1 MTREE
6 AIGALSSEKE
16 AYILNIDGKP
26 TICYSAKLIQALE
39 MAIEALQMDQTW
51 IPVFMKLPK
60 EQEKPYWVC
69 LDDGYQ
75 CECRWT
81 NDMYGIGTNEWSE
94 WGWHIMDKPQYSRV
108 VAWKPLPE
116 SYKTKE
122 GE

>member
-1 MTREE
+1 MTKDVDRALNLLLNGLLPQVHGAYHE
-6 AIGALSSEKE
+6 ALK
-16 AYILNIDGKP
+16 
-26 TICYSAKLIQALE
+26 

-60 EQEKPYWVC
+60 EEEKPYWVC

-81 NDMYGIGTNEWSE
+81 NDMYGIGTTEWSE